1 MIEAEAFTAA
11 ALARGFD
18 TYSGVPCSYLTPF
31 INYAIQSDSLR
42 YIGAANEGDAVAI
55 AAGATLGGHRAVAM
69 FQNSGLGNAVSPLT
83 SLTWTFRIPILL
95 IVSWR
100 GQPGGPEDEPQ
111 HELMGAV
118 TPEQLELM
126 DISWRSFPDNAAAIA
141 PALATAEAHMAETG
155 RPFALVMSKGAVAPG
170 RLVESPEVPPHA
182 PARPPALSSSPPDW
196 TRRDA
201 LAALQAAVGPETV
214 VIASTGFAGR
224 ELYALD
230 DRDNQLYMVGSMG
243 CASSLGLGLA
253 LARPDRQVVV
263 VDGDGAALMRL
274 GAMATIGAEAP
285 ANLCHLL
292 IDNGMHE
299 STGGQ
304 ATASATTDFCAV
316 AAACGYSR
324 VGRAVDAPGLTEL
337 LAPIAAGPR
346 FIHLPVKP
354 GTPDNLP
361 RPTVSPE
368 AVAQRFRDH
377 LGAVPE
383 RRPAA

>member
-31 INYAIQSDSLR
+31 INYAMQSDSLR

-100 GQPGGPEDEPQ
+100 GQPGGAKDEPQ

-118 TPEQLELM
+118 TPAQLELM
-126 DISWRSFPDNAAAIA
+126 DIAWRSFPDHKAAIA
-141 PALATAEAHMAETG
+141 PAFDAAEAHMAETG
-155 RPFALVMSKGAVAPG
+155 RPFALVMSKGAVAPDALG
-170 RLVESPEVPPHA
+170 KTANVPRHA
-182 PARPPALSSSPPDW
+182 PARPPAPAASPPGW

-230 DRDNQLYMVGSMG
+230 DRANQLYMVGSMG

-263 VDGDGAALMRL
+263 IDGDGAALMRL

-304 ATASATTDFCAV
+304 ATAAATTDFCAV
-316 AAACGYSR
+316 AAACGYPR
-324 VGRAVDAPGLTEL
+324 VARAVDALGLTEL

-361 RPTVSPE
+361 RPTVLPE

-377 LGAVPE
+377 LGVVPE

>member
-18 TYSGVPCSYLTPF
+18 VYSGVPCSYLTPF
-31 INYAIQSDSLR
+31 INHAISSDTLR
-42 YIGAANEGDAVAI
+42 YVGAANEGDAVAI
-55 AAGATLGGHRAVAM
+55 AAGTVLGGHRAVAM

-100 GQPGGPEDEPQ
+100 GQPGGAKDEPQ
-111 HELMGAV
+111 HELMGVV

-126 DISWRSFPDNAAAIA
+126 DIPWCSFPEDEAAII
-141 PALATAEAHMAETG
+141 PALDMADAHMAATG
-155 RPFALVMSKGAVAPG
+155 RPFALVMSKGAVAPAA
-170 RLVESPEVPPHA
+170 LIDMAEA
-182 PARPPALSSSPPDW
+182 PRPTSAHPPAPSASTPSW
-196 TRRDA
+196 TRRDV
-201 LAALQAAVGPETV
+201 LAMVQAAAAPDTV

-230 DRDNQLYMVGSMG
+230 DRPNQLYMVGSMG

-304 ATASATTDFCAV
+304 ATVSATVDFCAV
-316 AAACGYSR
+316 AAACGYPL
-324 VGRAVDAPGLTEL
+324 VARADDVPGLADL
-337 LAPIAAGPR
+337 LAPTAVGPR
-346 FIHLPVKP
+346 FIHLPVRP
-354 GTPDNLP
+354 GTPAGLP
-361 RPTVSPE
+361 RPTISPE
-368 AVAQRFRDH
+368 AVAQRFRAH